1 VDGVGDVFEG
11 FSQHEFFGLGI
22 LLELGSCKPD
32 LDALTDMLN
41 SIGKDNL
48 HVFVGY

>member
-1 VDGVGDVFEG
+1 VFEG

-22 LLELGSCKPD
+22 LLELGSCKSD

-41 SIGKDNL
+41 GIGEDNFR
-48 HVFVGY
+48 VFVGY